1 MTKLQ
6 MYKSQ
11 HKNTSMKKKKFLQT
25 DQPSSNGPQ
34 KNDMSK
40 IPGNKSKRMVIS
52 TFKATR
58 AHK

>member
-1 MTKLQ
+1 